1 MRAFCLCRRAG
12 AVVLQSGHD
21 QKPFSL
27 SFVGL
32 ILFLCA
38 GASLAQAPARRRHR
52 LPPADKQVEQK
63 IERIRVEDS
72 GSRIDELRV
81 GGETQTITVSPKG
94 SMPAYDVLPASAN
107 RAPSGGE
114 RNSASG
120 SGGTRVWK
128 IFGF

>member
-1 MRAFCLCRRAG
+1 MTKSPLSASAVALLSLCMAG
-12 AVVLQSGHD
+12 A
-21 QKPFSL
+21 
-27 SFVGL
+27 
-32 ILFLCA
+32 C
-38 GASLAQAPARRRHR
+38 LAQSPAPEAGQ
-52 LPPADKQVEQK
+52 AVEKK

-81 GGETQTITVSPKG
+81 GGETQSITVSPKG
-94 SMPAYDVLPASAN
+94 GMPAYEVLPATAN
-107 RAPSGGE
+107 RAPSAGE